1 MGGTIPP
8 QRDHEDAATSATYLG
23 AHSGPSSPRSSVIE
37 LPLVCPSCG
46 VHYPAEF
53 KVCPRDASELVDA
66 RTSGP
71 PDDLV
76 GQTLAGTYAVTRV
89 LGEGG
94 MGRVYEARHLRIG
107 GKRFAIKALHPEFA
121 RNAEVL
127 SRFQREAEAAAS
139 VHSPHVIEVYDVLR
153 TDDGRPFIVAEF
165 LDGRELAEHIVD
177 VGRLEVPDAVRIA
190 RQICDGLA
198 SAHEMGVVHRDMKP
212 ENVFLLGDRT
222 SPSVKILDF
231 GISKHGDKPGTQL
244 TKTGVIMGT
253 PSFMAPEQAR
263 GEKVSTPADVYAVGA
278 ILYTMLTG
286 RRPFDE
292 GDPTATLTA
301 LLLEDPPRPR
311 SLEPSIPPALEAVI
325 QRAMAKDDTER
336 HPDMRALSRDLEP
349 FEHRIEADTPASLQR
364 VADANWRSSVELGS
378 LRKELVGAGLLS
390 VLLGAGALI
399 VLLAGLFRVA
409 HGGTVTAS
417 LSGVEAAALLLLVTV
432 LAVAALVLGIAH
444 VRGLRAEE
452 EARSESLLR
461 DLELPAFVG
470 LSVFGFGS
478 LVIRFVEVL
487 AVRRAVGSAWPAWEV
502 LLGASAIGAA
512 ALSFLIGRIE
522 DRR

>member
-1 MGGTIPP
+1 MGGTLPP
-8 QRDHEDAATSATYLG
+8 AADEDVATSATYLG
-23 AHSGPSSPRSSVIE
+23 NVPPASRGSVAE

-53 KVCPRDASELVDA
+53 KVCPRDATELVDA
-66 RTSGP
+66 RSSGP

-107 GKRFAIKALHPEFA
+107 GKRFAIKALHPEYT
-121 RNAEVL
+121 RNVEVL
-127 SRFQREAEAAAS
+127 SRFQREAEAAAAVKS
-139 VHSPHVIEVYDVLR
+139 AHVMQVFDVLR
-153 TDDGRPFIVAEF
+153 TDDGRPFMVAEF
-165 LDGRELAEHIVD
+165 LSGRELADHIID
-177 VGRLEVPDAVRIA
+177 QGRMMVADAVRIA
-190 RQICDGLA
+190 RQICSGLEA
-198 SAHEMGVVHRDMKP
+198 AHAMGVVHRDMKP
-212 ENVFLLGDRT
+212 ENVFLLGD
-222 SPSVKILDF
+222 PSMPTAKILDF

-263 GEKVSTPADVYAVGA
+263 GEKVNHLVDIYSVGA

-286 RRPFDE
+286 RRPFDK

-325 QRAMAKDDTER
+325 QRAMAKNASDR
-336 HPDMRALSRDLEP
+336 YQDMASLSRDLEP
-349 FEHRIEADTPASLQR
+349 FERSAEIVAPSGNQRPNEASR
-364 VADANWRSSVELGS
+364 RSSVGLGV
-378 LRKELVGAGLLS
+378 LRKDLVSAGLLS
-390 VLLGAGALI
+390 VAMGAGAL
-399 VLLAGLFRVA
+399 LTFFAGLFRVA
-409 HGGTVTAS
+409 HGGTVKTS
-417 LSGVEAAALLLLVTV
+417 LSGGEAAALFSIGALLS
-432 LAVAALVLGIAH
+432 AAALVLGFVH
-444 VRGLRAEE
+444 VRGMKAEE
-452 EARSESLLR
+452 ESRTESLLR

-470 LSVFGFGS
+470 LGVFGFGS

-487 AVRRAVGSAWPAWEV
+487 AVRKAVGSAWPAWEV
-502 LLGASAIGAA
+502 LLGASAMVAA
-512 ALSFLIGRIE
+512 GVAFLVRRLE
-522 DRR
+522 DR